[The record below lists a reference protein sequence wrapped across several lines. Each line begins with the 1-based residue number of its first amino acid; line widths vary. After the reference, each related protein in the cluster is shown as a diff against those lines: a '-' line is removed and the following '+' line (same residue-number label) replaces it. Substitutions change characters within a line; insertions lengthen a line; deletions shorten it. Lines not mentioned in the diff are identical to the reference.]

1 MNAKKLADL
10 LQKYQ
15 DGQCTEEER
24 YLIEKFYQGF
34 DADEDTLPGSNSMQ
48 PAYDA
53 LYEQVLSK
61 IKERPVTIKRSF
73 PYRRL
78 ATAAAVLLLCGAA
91 TAWFFLPE
99 KKAEKMAVA
108 NKTEKAKKRFIKLSD
123 GSSVLLNAQSELKYP
138 PVFAGDTR
146 EVYLSGEAY
155 FDVTANSRQPFIVHT
170 GKVATTV
177 LGTVF
182 NVKALPGDKAVTV
195 TVEQGKVRVEAN
207 GKPLGVIGSNQQIA
221 VNQSVAGYEKNDTV
235 NVLPVMNW
243 VKEDLV
249 FNNVTY
255 EEAAK
260 VLTEQYGITVVFHQS
275 HLQHCRFTT
284 SFKNQSSLEDIL
296 TVLCAFN
303 QSTYR
308 IKDSIVTI
316 SGGNCQ

>member
-1 MNAKKLADL
+1 MNAKKLAEL
-10 LQKYQ
+10 LKKYQ

-24 YLIEKFYQGF
+24 YLVEKFYQGF
-34 DADEDTLPGSNSMQ
+34 DADEDQLPGSSDMQ

-53 LYEQVLSK
+53 LYEQVLDK
-61 IKERPVTIKRSF
+61 IKETPVIRKRAF
-73 PYRRL
+73 TFRRL
-78 ATAAAVLLLCGAA
+78 AAAAAALVLCVGAA
-91 TAWFFLPE
+91 CYFLLPDKIVEE
-99 KKAEKMAVA
+99 KAVA
-108 NKTEKAKKRFIKLSD
+108 RQTEKVKKHFIKLPD
-123 GSSVLLNAQSELKYP
+123 GSTVLLNAHSELKYP
-138 PVFAGDTR
+138 QVFPGNAR
-146 EVYLSGEAY
+146 EVYLIGEAY

-182 NVKALPGDKAVTV
+182 NVKALPGDKSVTV
-195 TVEQGKVRVEAN
+195 TVEKGKVKVEAD

-221 VNQSVAGYEKNDTV
+221 VDQAAVGYEKNDLV
-235 NVLPVMNW
+235 NVVPVVNW

-260 VLTEQYGITVVFHQS
+260 VLMEQYGITIVFHQS
-275 HLQHCRFTT
+275 HLQQCRFTT

-296 TVLCAFN
+296 AVLCAFN
-303 QSTYR
+303 QSAYSIR
-308 IKDSIVTI
+308 DSIVTI